1 MTFFLLILAFIFSF
15 LSVGPFPFLFFV
27 TLLFFIIHCVLS
39 KLVDCNLFRFNL
51 HLACVITTLFRIGR
65 IFSDLA
71 CKLNDVCLWTRYKWN
86 IEIINAKL
94 VSYSNLT
101 STIVKQIQL

>member
-1 MTFFLLILAFIFSF
+1 MM
-15 LSVGPFPFLFFV
+15 FV
-27 TLLFFIIHCVLS
+27 YEHVTNEH
-39 KLVDCNLFRFNL
+39 
-51 HLACVITTLFRIGR
+51 
-65 IFSDLA
+65 
-71 CKLNDVCLWTRYKWN
+71 